1 MKYVYFPGCSLKS
14 SGKAYEESVLAVFAK
29 LGVQLPELPDWN
41 CCGATYYF
49 GVDEVKGLALAARNL
64 CLAEQ
69 AEGEERT
76 QLVTPCSACYLAHT
90 KAQHYMQTYGKVGQT
105 IQEGLGA
112 AGLHYGGRVEV
123 RHPLDVLVNDIGLDR
138 IKEKATKPLKGLKVA
153 CYYGCQVVRPYA
165 TFDDRRDPVT
175 MDQILRTAGADTVD
189 WSLKVRCCGA
199 SLTGTVPEAGQ
210 SLAEVLLHEARKKG
224 ANVIATACS
233 LCQFNLECYQDQI
246 KRRYGR
252 PADITVAYFT
262 QLLGRALDIPD
273 RQLGFQRLFVPMAP
287 QAATA

>member
-1 MKYVYFPGCSLKS
+1 MKYLYFPGCSLKS
-14 SGKAYEESVLAVFAK
+14 SGKPYEESVLAVFAR
-29 LGVQLPELPDWN
+29 LGVEMPELPGWN
-41 CCGATYYF
+41 CCGATYYM

-69 AEGEERT
+69 IDGQEGAH
-76 QLVTPCSACYLAHT
+76 LVTPCSACYLAHT

-105 IQEGLGA
+105 IQQGLA
-112 AGLHYGGRVEV
+112 AVGMKYGGRVEV

-138 IKEKATKPLKGLKVA
+138 IREKVTQPLKGLKVA

-189 WSLKVRCCGA
+189 WPLKVRCCGA
-199 SLTGTVPEAGQ
+199 SLTGTVEAAGQ
-210 SLAEVLLHEARKKG
+210 SLAQVLLSEALKQG
-224 ANVIATACS
+224 ANAIATACP

-246 KRRYGR
+246 KRRFGK
-252 PADITVAYFT
+252 PVEIPVAYFT
-262 QLLGRALDIPD
+262 QILGRALGISDK
-273 RQLGFQRLFVPMAP
+273 QLGLQRLFVPMLP
-287 QAATA
+287 QAASV